1 MADYYPLIARAIAG
15 LDPSAPGES
24 RRALYERARSAL
36 IAQLRGVDP
45 PLSESE
51 ITRERLSLEE
61 AVRKVESEAA
71 ARARDLSRPDLSR
84 PDSSRP
90 DSSRSDSAGRG
101 RSGDA
106 LRAGSRVGAKPVESP
121 PAEPSPA
128 SQSPAQAAGQG
139 PGQAPGQASAPPSGQ
154 ASSAQSPARARQPI
168 VPTPPPVRAER
179 APPVPDEP
187 RPPRNLR
194 AEPRPVGTLDPVVP
208 TRERSPL
215 PRRAEADRPPPPPPP
230 PGIRGFRDVTA
241 DADDLGRAAAQAG
254 RAARK
259 TYANVPTPS
268 PEFDRLEPSMEDRA
282 GNGELDGPYSYD
294 ESVEE
299 AARYQPPVQRPR
311 LLDKE
316 RLPGLVRAGGGFP
329 IKSAIAIGVVL
340 ILAGAAIV
348 WGPKLVGA
356 VHALL
361 TPSVP
366 QAEAPSDTSLAP
378 PPKIADRV
386 GQPPASDSDQV
397 APVAQRVVLYDEDPA
412 EPKGKQYVGTV
423 VWRTEQVKGSGGKP
437 GDLAVRADIDIPD
450 RKFKM
455 TMSFRRNTDTSLP
468 ASHTAELTFILPPD
482 FVGGGIANVP
492 GILMKSNEQARG
504 TPLAGLAV
512 KVTDG
517 FFLVGLSNVDADRT
531 RNLQLLKER
540 SWFDVPLVYTN
551 QRRAIIAIEK
561 GSPGERAF
569 NDAFAVWGE

>member
-36 IAQLRGVDP
+36 IAQLRSVDP

-84 PDSSRP
+84 PDA
-90 DSSRSDSAGRG
+90 SRSDSSRPELVGRG

-106 LRAGSRVGAKPVESP
+106 LRAGARLGPKPSESA
-121 PAEPSPA
+121 PAEPSA
-128 SQSPAQAAGQG
+128 SQSPAQAVGQVPG
-139 PGQAPGQASAPPSGQ
+139 QASAQSPGQAPGQTSSAP
-154 ASSAQSPARARQPI
+154 SPARARQPI
-168 VPTPPPVRAER
+168 VPTPPPVRPER
-179 APPVPDEP
+179 APPGPDEP

-194 AEPRPVGTLDPVVP
+194 AEPRQPPVGTLDPVVP
-208 TRERSPL
+208 TRERSPSL
-215 PRRAEADRPPPPPPP
+215 RRTEADRPPPP

-268 PEFDRLEPSMEDRA
+268 PEFDRLEPSMEDR
-282 GNGELDGPYSYD
+282 GGGGELGEPYSYD

-299 AARYQPPVQRPR
+299 AARYQPPAQRSRP

-316 RLPGLVRAGGGFP
+316 RLPGLVRGGFP
-329 IKSAIAIGVVL
+329 IKTAIAIGVVL

-356 VHALL
+356 VHALI
-361 TPSVP
+361 TPSSSVP
-366 QAEAPSDTSLAP
+366 QAEAPTDTSLAP

-412 EPKGKQYVGTV
+412 EPKGKQYVGSV
-423 VWRTEQVKGSGGKP
+423 VWRTEQLKGSGGKP

-569 NDAFAVWGE
+569 NDAFAAWGE